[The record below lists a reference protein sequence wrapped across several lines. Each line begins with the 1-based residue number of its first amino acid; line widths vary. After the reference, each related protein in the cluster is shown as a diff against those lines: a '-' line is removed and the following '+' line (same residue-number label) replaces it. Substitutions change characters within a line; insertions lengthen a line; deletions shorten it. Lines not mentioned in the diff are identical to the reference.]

1 MASSFNLNTFLKE
14 YSAYGNRQYTAIE
27 NGKAAMEQHEID
39 MAKEA
44 ISENRF
50 LALTLSEKLAELGI
64 GDRVMQQM
72 GDTAVKAIKEIINP
86 FTEYLEKYDVVLDQD
101 KYNQK
106 INEYGKQLF
115 FSRQAL
121 VEESRSKTY
130 GQIFVYDM

>member
-1 MASSFNLNTFLKE
+1 MSSSFNLNTFLKE
-14 YSAYGNRQYTAIE
+14 YQSYGNRQYTAIE

-50 LALTLSEKLAELGI
+50 LSLTLAEKFAELGI
-64 GDRVMQQM
+64 GDRVVQQM
-72 GDTAVKAIKEIINP
+72 GDTAVKAIKEIVNP

-115 FSRQAL
+115 FSKQAL
-121 VEESRSKTY
+121 AQESRSRSY
-130 GQIFVYDM
+130 GQRFVYDM